1 MKKANILLRPAIA
14 FLVLISCPL
23 HAAETTKY
31 TGTVYASP
39 VKHLMPLGNGDAVLV
54 IELAGIIALSD
65 NPPTLGTLV
74 CTGMGLQKADSSTST
89 DFYCNIKQ
97 NDEDSFDFK
106 GNAAE
111 TTDGKSKGSFDV
123 IGGSGKWANATGK
136 GKFKRLMKTDTGT
149 KTVLEVEIT
158 VP

>member
-1 MKKANILLRPAIA
+1 MSTYNIPQKVLLFALLCVSTSA
-14 FLVLISCPL
+14 F
-23 HAAETTKY
+23 AGETIKY

-54 IELAGIIALSD
+54 IELAGIVALSD

-74 CTGMGLQKADSSTST
+74 CTGMGLQKVDNTVST

-106 GNAAE
+106 GNATE
-111 TTDGKSKGSFDV
+111 SDGKSKGSFDV

-136 GKFKRLMKTDTGT
+136 GKFKRTLKTEGGS
-149 KTVLEVEIT
+149 KSVLEVEIT
-158 VP
+158 TP

>member
-1 MKKANILLRPAIA
+1 MSTYNIPQKVLLFALLCISTSA
-14 FLVLISCPL
+14 F
-23 HAAETTKY
+23 AGETTKY

-74 CTGMGLQKADSSTST
+74 CTGMGLQKADNSTST

-111 TTDGKSKGSFDV
+111 TIDGKSKGSFDV
-123 IGGSGKWANATGK
+123 VGGSGVWANATGK
-136 GKFKRLMKTDTGT
+136 GKFKRIMQTDTGT
-149 KTVLEVEIT
+149 KTILEVEIT
-158 VP
+158 TP

>member
-1 MKKANILLRPAIA
+1 MKKVNILLRPAIA

-23 HAAETTKY
+23 YAAETTKY

-39 VKHLMPLGNGDAVLV
+39 VRHLMPLGNGDAVLA
-54 IELAGIIALSD
+54 IELAGIVALSD
-65 NPPTLGTLV
+65 NPPTLATLV
-74 CTGMGLQKADSSTST
+74 CTGMGLQKADNSTST

-106 GNAAE
+106 GKATE
-111 TTDGKSKGSFDV
+111 IDGKSKGSFDV
-123 IGGSGKWANATGK
+123 VGGSGKWAGATGK

-158 VP
+158 TP

>member
-1 MKKANILLRPAIA
+1 MSTYNISQKALFFALLCISTSA
-14 FLVLISCPL
+14 F
-23 HAAETTKY
+23 AGETTKY

-39 VKHLMPLGNGDAVLV
+39 VKHLMPLGNGDAVLA

-111 TTDGKSKGSFDV
+111 ADGKSKGSFDV
-123 IGGSGKWANATGK
+123 IGGSGKWAGATGK
-136 GKFKRLMKTDTGT
+136 GKFKRIMQTDTGT